1 MHIHLVYQPT
11 TLARAF
17 NANLGNLTENKH
29 YRIARQFESTA
40 GLKVHNILVSS
51 GRDGQIPMA
60 VLHSSFS
67 FGLNTLLEMCI
78 LLHLSTAN
86 NCTIVVSEE
95 HEMASF
101 IPTEQCV
108 NVAYLYGPLVV
119 DNNRMN
125 CKHGMLRSSQ

>member
-1 MHIHLVYQPT
+1 
-11 TLARAF
+11 
-17 NANLGNLTENKH
+17 
-29 YRIARQFESTA
+29 
-40 GLKVHNILVSS
+40 
-51 GRDGQIPMA
+51 MA
-60 VLHSSFS
+60 VLQSGFS

-78 LLHLSTAN
+78 LLHLSIAN

-101 IPTEQCV
+101 IQTEQSV
-108 NVAYLYGPLVV
+108 NVAYLYGPLVN

>member
-1 MHIHLVYQPT
+1 
-11 TLARAF
+11 
-17 NANLGNLTENKH
+17 
-29 YRIARQFESTA
+29 
-40 GLKVHNILVSS
+40 
-51 GRDGQIPMA
+51 MA

-95 HEMASF
+95 HEMACF
-101 IPTEQCV
+101 IQTEQCV